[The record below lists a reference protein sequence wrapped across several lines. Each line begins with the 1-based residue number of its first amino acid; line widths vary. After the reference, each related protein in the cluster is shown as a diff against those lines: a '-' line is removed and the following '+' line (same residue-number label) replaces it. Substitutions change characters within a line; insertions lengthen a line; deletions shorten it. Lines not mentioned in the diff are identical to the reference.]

1 MLPFLTDCDSVHSMM
16 QVNWVQG
23 SAFDEQLLKQDILP
37 HVDCVIHTLGILY
50 EEDYKSNGFQS
61 LAKAM
66 KDNLRDRLLSTASSR
81 TSKGSFSLFG
91 SLLHDNTRN
100 PLAVNKAFKEH
111 NYTPNT
117 STSSSTVKGR
127 PQRGSTS
134 KDGAY
139 ERINRDSALTVLQAF
154 LETRPGLTSTST
166 SSSPQDIPASPFIYV
181 SAEDIFRPFV
191 PDRYILTKRE
201 AEARIMR
208 MSDTARTLME
218 SSVELA
224 GENEGDNLERPARL
238 VRPVFVRPGMSA
250 GEHVAIACVAVVANT
265 FILISLS
272 QA

>member
-1 MLPFLTDCDSVHSMM
+1 M

-23 SAFDEQLLKQDILP
+23 SAFDEQLLKLDILP
-37 HVDCVIHTLGILY
+37 NVDCVIHTLGILY
-50 EEDYKSNGFQS
+50 EEDYKSNGLQS

-66 KDNLRDRLLSTASSR
+66 KDNLRDRLLSTRSSS
-81 TSKGSFSLFG
+81 TSRGSFSLFG

-100 PLAVNKAFKEH
+100 PLAVNKAYKEY
-111 NYTPNT
+111 NYSPKT
-117 STSSSTVKGR
+117 STASSSAKTR
-127 PQRGSTS
+127 PLGSNS
-134 KDGAY
+134 NEGAY

-154 LETRPGLTSTST
+154 LETRPGSTST
-166 SSSPQDIPASPFIYV
+166 SSSPQGIPPSPFIYV

-191 PDRYILTKRE
+191 PDRYMLTKRE

-238 VRPVFVRPGMSA
+238 VRPVLVRPGMFPQDKLLLHA
-250 GEHVAIACVAVVANT
+250 LAVVAK
-265 FILISLS
+265 
-272 QA
+272 